1 MSLNRGTIV
10 TRMIKTLLILSL
22 WPLCLLAQDPAPAKA
37 GSSAPVW
44 NELKGEKLA
53 ALKLKGDVARG
64 AEAFVICQ
72 GCHKRGATGTVSG
85 AYPRLAGQH
94 ATVLIEQMTD
104 IRSGERKNPKMLAFS
119 EEHVLSTQEI
129 ADIAAYL
136 QALPITPNLGR
147 GPGTALDRGKAL
159 YGKDCASCH
168 GEKGEGQ
175 AEKFYPLVAGQ
186 HFKYLLREARF
197 IRDGSR
203 GNANPDM
210 VKVIKSYS
218 DDDIEAVSDY
228 MSGLAAP

>member
-1 MSLNRGTIV
+1 
-10 TRMIKTLLILSL
+10 MIKTLLVLSW
-22 WPLCLLAQDPAPAKA
+22 WPLSLLAQDHAPEKVP
-37 GSSAPVW
+37 GSGPVW
-44 NELKGEKLA
+44 NELKGEKLE
-53 ALKLKGDVARG
+53 ALKLKGVAVRG
-64 AEAFVICQ
+64 AEAFKICS
-72 GCHKRGATGTVSG
+72 GCHRRNASGTVSG

-104 IRSGERKNPKMLAFS
+104 IRSGVRKNPKMEPFS

-147 GPGTALDRGKAL
+147 GRGNALARGKAL
-159 YGKDCASCH
+159 YVQDCASCH
-168 GEKGEGQ
+168 GDRGEGN

-197 IRDGSR
+197 IRDGNR
-203 GNANPDM
+203 GNANPEM

-218 DDDIEAVSDY
+218 DDDLEAVSDY
-228 MSGLAAP
+228 MSGLAIP

>member
-1 MSLNRGTIV
+1 MSMNRGTIV
-10 TRMIKTLLILSL
+10 NMMIKTLLILSS
-22 WPLCLLAQDPAPAKA
+22 WPLALLAQAPAPVTPGA
-37 GSSAPVW
+37 SAPVW
-44 NELKGEKLA
+44 NELKGEKLE

-72 GCHKRGATGTVSG
+72 GCHRRGATGTVSG

-104 IRSGERKNPKMLAFS
+104 IRSGARKNPRMLAFS

-147 GPGTALDRGKAL
+147 GPGNALERGKAL
-159 YGKDCASCH
+159 YVKDCASCH
-168 GEKGEGQ
+168 GNNGEGK
-175 AEKFYPLVAGQ
+175 ADKFYPLVAGQ

-210 VKVIKSYS
+210 ARVIKSYS

-228 MSGLAAP
+228 MSGLALP